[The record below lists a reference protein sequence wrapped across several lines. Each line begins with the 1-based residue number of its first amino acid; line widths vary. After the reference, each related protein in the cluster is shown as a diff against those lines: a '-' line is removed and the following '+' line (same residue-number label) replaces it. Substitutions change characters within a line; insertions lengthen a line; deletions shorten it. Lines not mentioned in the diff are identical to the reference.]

1 VSDLIERAK
10 AALEGAT
17 KGRRVQFSPRFCKEA
32 EGTPFSEWDTS
43 HETSVIRPDGTRY
56 RGYSVHR
63 HADDAALDNLAPDLA
78 RALIAADDLAQKA
91 KHVCDVLEAD
101 NGHAPVALKEAL
113 AAYRAAI
120 SQEPDT

>member
-1 VSDLIERAK
+1 MTLIERAK
-10 AALEGAT
+10 EAQEHAGTGPL
-17 KGRRVQFSPRFCKEA
+17 GRRAA
-32 EGTPFSEWDTS
+32 EEWFAINRT
-43 HETSVIRPDGTRY
+43 
-56 RGYSVHR
+56 
-63 HADDAALDNLAPDLA
+63 DLA

-91 KHVCDVLEAD
+91 QHVCDVLEAD